1 MANLT
6 IIVDDDLL
14 RQARKKALDRG
25 ESVNQVLGQ
34 KLREYAHE
42 ENRHRRALR
51 DFVKLAEAA
60 GKRPGE
66 RRGGRTWRRD
76 DLHAR

>member
-6 IIVDDDLL
+6 IVVDDEVL

-25 ESVNQVLGQ
+25 ESVNQVLGR

-42 ENRHRRALR
+42 DNRHRRVLR
-51 DFVKLAEAA
+51 DFVRLAERA
-60 GKRPGE
+60 GKRPGD
-66 RRGGRTWRRD
+66 RKGGRTWRRD
-76 DLHAR
+76 DLHER